1 MLRLIDRNATLLI
14 DEERRVVEQ
23 FRVHVSDLEYRHLQD
38 PPKGAGR
45 EFPIEVELLFGEHN
59 GA

>member
-1 MLRLIDRNATLLI
+1 
-14 DEERRVVEQ
+14 
-23 FRVHVSDLEYRHLQD
+23 LQD